1 MERDCLMSIEFQF
14 GKMKDFRRWIVVT
27 VHNDVMY
34 LMPCIYSTAVLFK
47 CSSIYLK
54 TMYT

>member
-1 MERDCLMSIEFQF
+1 MERDCLMSVEFQF

-34 LMPCIYSTAVLFK
+34 LMPQHSRTF
-47 CSSIYLK
+47 
-54 TMYT
+54 